1 MGRVRAM
8 SVTLRLVRPEDTGL
22 RAQLMAH
29 RLPAAQDFALPARD
43 TLPLADADPGR
54 TSVAILDGDLPVG
67 MFQLDRGGFLPEI
80 TDRVEG
86 TLLLRAF
93 YVAPPFQGRGL
104 ATRAVAAV
112 PDFVRATFP
121 DVDRVLLTVNHANPA
136 AARCYL
142 RGGFTDTGQDYLV
155 GRRGPQ
161 DVFVLQL

>member
-1 MGRVRAM
+1 M
-8 SVTLRLVRPEDTGL
+8 TLRRVEPGDTGL
-22 RAQLMAH
+22 RAALMRH
-29 RLPAAQDFALPARD
+29 VLPADQAGFALPARD

-80 TDRVEG
+80 TDRVEA

-93 YVAPPFQGRGL
+93 YIAPEHQGRGL

-112 PDFVRATFP
+112 AGFVREEFP
-121 DVDRVLLTVNHANPA
+121 GVDRVLLTVNHGNPA
-136 AARCYL
+136 AIRCYL
-142 RGGFTDTGQDYLV
+142 RGGFTDTGADYLG

-161 DVFVLQL
+161 DVLALDL